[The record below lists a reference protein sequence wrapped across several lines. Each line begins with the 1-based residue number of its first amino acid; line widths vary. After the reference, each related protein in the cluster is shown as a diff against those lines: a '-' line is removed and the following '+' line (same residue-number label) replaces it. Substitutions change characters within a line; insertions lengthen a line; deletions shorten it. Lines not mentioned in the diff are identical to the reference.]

1 MGSQSTYPFIR
12 IAYVVLLSILTA
24 SPLCSQDTPEFLDR
38 QVKFEVEN
46 LRLEEFIKV
55 LEEREGLSF
64 SYENSLVQ
72 TQRRVSGTQSGMTFR
87 TVFQHAFE
95 KNGIRYRVYGDVII
109 LSPLRS
115 FTLSGFVEN
124 SESGERLIGANISLA
139 GTASGTISN
148 NYGFFSLSVPE
159 GNRTIE
165 VSYVGFTKQRVQ
177 IELSGD
183 TVLLIQLEPGM
194 EIGEVVIRSGVE
206 REELKTSAISAS
218 RIVVSDLEQLPALL
232 GESDVMKMMEFL
244 PGVQLGS
251 EASTGIVVRGGS
263 PEQNL
268 ILLDG
273 VPIYNSNHAFGLFSV
288 FNSDAIKNLTL
299 IKGGFPA
306 RYGGRLS
313 SVIDVRMKEG
323 STQKL
328 QGTVDIGTIASKLTL
343 EGPVRKSNSSFL
355 LSARRTYVD
364 LLLPR
369 KFRSKEDIPGFY
381 FYDINAKINTRL
393 KERDRI
399 FLSFYLGRDRFFE
412 EERYTDPDYGL
423 YDNEDNSADW
433 GNTIIQ
439 TRWNHV
445 FSKRLF
451 SNLSLIF
458 STYNLDIDLRED
470 VGDPYEIHTESALY
484 QSGIRDMSCHMDFD
498 FYPSPTHD
506 IKFGAN
512 YIYHRFNTGQL
523 HKTAANYFLVDG
535 EEVPAPSGNIDEN
548 KQNNP
553 VYASEFR
560 LYAEDDFSIGEKWFT
575 NLGLHFSGFLVENS
589 FYTSLEP
596 RLSSSYRISEKL
608 ALKAAYSRMKQYLHL
623 MTHSGM
629 GLPTDMWLPVTSTI
643 KPQYSNQYTLGSVW
657 YLNDNYKINLESYYK
672 TLHQIYAYRSGVDY
686 LAANN
691 QWENNIEM
699 GSGSSYGVELMFSK
713 TNGKLG
719 GWLSYTWSKTERVF
733 EEINHGRPF
742 PYKYDRTHQLSLV
755 STYRLTPGLTA
766 GLTWIYATGMAYTMA
781 TEKFVSLYSLYGWN
795 VPTSGEVEFIDVIDE
810 RNNARMPD
818 YHRMD
823 LSLSYRKEYKHLAM
837 VLNFSV
843 YNAYNR
849 FNPYLV
855 YWEDEIGDE
864 ADRLQKQVALFS
876 VIPSFSVRFI
886 F

>member
-1 MGSQSTYPFIR
+1 MGTHCTYQFLR
-12 IAYVVLLSILTA
+12 TGFLFLVAVLATG
-24 SPLCSQDTPEFLDR
+24 PLRSQDTPEFLDK
-38 QVKFEVEN
+38 QATYDVEN
-46 LRLEEFIKV
+46 LRLEEFIRL
-55 LEEREGLSF
+55 LEEAEGLSF

-72 TQRRVSGTQSGMTFR
+72 AHRRVTGTHSSMTYQSL
-87 TVFQHAFE
+87 FQRAFE
-95 KNGIRYRVYGDVII
+95 ENGIRYRIYGDVII

-115 FTLSGFVEN
+115 FTLSGYVEN
-124 SESGERLIGANISLA
+124 KETGERLIGANISLA
-139 GTASGTISN
+139 GTVSGTISN
-148 NYGFFSLSVPE
+148 NYGFFSLTVPE
-159 GNRTIE
+159 GKRVIE
-165 VSYVGFTKQRVQ
+165 VSYVGFKKEIVHLEFT
-177 IELSGD
+177 GD
-183 TVLLIQLEPGM
+183 TVLLIQLEPGI
-194 EIGEVVIRSGVE
+194 EIGEVVIRSGME
-206 REELKTSAISAS
+206 RQELKSSAISAS
-218 RIVVSDLEQLPALL
+218 RISVNDIEQLPALL

-244 PGVQLGS
+244 PGVQMGS

-323 STQKL
+323 NTREL
-328 QGTVDIGTIASKLTL
+328 QGTVDIGTIASKFTL
-343 EGPVRKSNSSFL
+343 EGPVRKSSSSFL

-364 LLLPR
+364 LLLPK
-369 KFRSKEDIPGFY
+369 KFRSEEDIPGFY

-393 KERDRI
+393 KGRDRI
-399 FLSFYLGRDRFFE
+399 FLSFYMGHDRFFE
-412 EERYTDPDYGL
+412 EERYTEYEL

-433 GNTIIQ
+433 GNSTVQ

-445 FSKRLF
+445 FNKRLF

-458 STYNLDIDLRED
+458 SSYNLDIDLSEE
-470 VGDPYEIHTESALY
+470 VGDLYAVHTESALY
-484 QSGIRDMSCHMDFD
+484 QSGIRDMACHLDFD
-498 FYPSPTHD
+498 YYPSPAHD

-523 HKTAANYFLVDG
+523 HKTAGNYFIEDG
-535 EEVPAPSGNIDEN
+535 NKIPAPSGNIDES
-548 KQNNP
+548 KQNDP

-575 NLGLHFSGFLVENS
+575 NLGLHLSGFLVENS

-596 RLSSSYRISEKL
+596 RLSSSFSVSDKI

-629 GLPTDMWLPVTSTI
+629 GLPTDMWLPVTSRV

-657 YLNDNYKINLESYYK
+657 YLNDTYKINLESYYK

-691 QWENNIEM
+691 EWENSIEM
-699 GSGSSYGVELMFSK
+699 GSGYSYGAELMISK
-713 TNGKLG
+713 TSGKLG

-733 EEINHGRPF
+733 KEINFGRPF

-755 STYRLTPGLTA
+755 SSYRITPGLTA
-766 GLTWIYATGMAYTMA
+766 GATWIYATGMAYTLA
-781 TEKFVSLYSLYGWN
+781 TEKFVSLHSLYRWN
-795 VPTSGEVEFIDVIDE
+795 VPSNGEVDFIDVIDE

-823 LSLSYRKEYKHLAM
+823 LSLSYRKEFRHLAT
-837 VLNFSV
+837 VWNISV
-843 YNAYNR
+843 YNVYNR
-849 FNPYLV
+849 FNPYLA
-855 YWEDEIGDE
+855 YWEDEIGDQ

-876 VIPSFSVRFI
+876 VIPSLSVRFI